1 MFPHPGPWKTRLAKK
16 MMNFHG
22 RRDENNAQGDDDARE
37 DSNGGEDTAGRRS
50 AADPWEQGEDVYSLP
65 HLKNLVV
72 MVLTT
77 RARLHATLR
86 SSMTVWSDGP
96 SGCLSSKFC
105 GKD

>member
-50 AADPWEQGEDVYSLP
+50 AADP
-65 HLKNLVV
+65 
-72 MVLTT
+72 
-77 RARLHATLR
+77 
-86 SSMTVWSDGP
+86 
-96 SGCLSSKFC
+96 
-105 GKD
+105 